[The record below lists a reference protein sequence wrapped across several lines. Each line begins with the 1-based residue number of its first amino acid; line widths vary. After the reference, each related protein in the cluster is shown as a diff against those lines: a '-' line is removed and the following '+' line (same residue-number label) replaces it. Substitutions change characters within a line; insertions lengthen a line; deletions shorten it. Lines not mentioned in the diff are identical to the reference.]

1 MIDKAFMVRL
11 FDQIESSTDEQLIA
25 KIDAVERVS
34 RGFPKGSEAQLD
46 ARFMLK
52 HMRRHLLERQF
63 QPSSKSPSES
73 HKE

>member
-1 MIDKAFMVRL
+1 MLEKAFMVRL
-11 FDQIESSTDEQLIA
+11 FEQIESSTDDQLIE

-34 RGFPKGSEAQLD
+34 RTFPKGSEASLD

-63 QPSSKSPSES
+63 QPSANS
-73 HKE
+73 

>member
-1 MIDKAFMVRL
+1 MLDKAFMVRL
-11 FDQIESSTDEQLIA
+11 FDQIESSTDDELIS

-34 RGFPKGSEAQLD
+34 RSFPKGSEALMD

-63 QPSSKSPSES
+63 QQRADA
-73 HKE
+73 

>member
-1 MIDKAFMVRL
+1 MLDKAFMVRL
-11 FDQIESSTDEQLIA
+11 FDQIESSTDEQLID

-34 RGFPKGSEAQLD
+34 RSFPKGSEALAD

-63 QPSSKSPSES
+63 QPRANN
-73 HKE
+73 